1 MSFPLVKEG
10 KMTQLVDTMVQ
21 RIMQLSEMEQDQ
33 IATEVLRKI
42 EHREQQQDLGSEQKL
57 SDALL
62 MPILDDEDDQLFQR
76 NKDIGRQ
83 IDL

>member
-1 MSFPLVKEG
+1 
-10 KMTQLVDTMVQ
+10 MTQLVDTMVQ

-33 IATEVLRKI
+33 IATEVLRII
-42 EHREQQQDLGSEQKL
+42 EHREKQQDLSSEQKL

-62 MPILDDEDDQLFQR
+62 MPILDDEDDQVFQR

>member
-1 MSFPLVKEG
+1 
-10 KMTQLVDTMVQ
+10 MTQLVDTMVQ

-42 EHREQQQDLGSEQKL
+42 EHREKQQDLGSEQKL

-76 NKDIGRQ
+76 NKDIVRQ